1 LLLLSSR
8 CTPGAFTLTSKA
20 AAQATRRRAWAALAA
35 RTQAPG
41 SWQQGSAPAV
51 QMERDGVLLH
61 PRNKYI
67 KDPGLDAVIQMQRQ
81 RVQRGLD
88 IDKQKRSVSGIS
100 GGVLHKQL
108 QLDIIEKEIKIL
120 EEVSVCDARA
130 TRCPPHAATRTSTS
144 AAPPAAAATAAAH
157 LLSLRSAQALD
168 ARACSHSVEFD
179 RKKRKAARPGP
190 MRGASSFSSPARRL
204 LRVSPHPCMRSL
216 ARTGRESRSIRT

>member
-1 LLLLSSR
+1 
-8 CTPGAFTLTSKA
+8 
-20 AAQATRRRAWAALAA
+20 
-35 RTQAPG
+35 
-41 SWQQGSAPAV
+41 
-51 QMERDGVLLH
+51 MERDGVLLH

-130 TRCPPHAATRTSTS
+130 TRAAHRMRHTRCAPHAATRTSTS

-168 ARACSHSVEFD
+168 ARACSHSV
-179 RKKRKAARPGP
+179 
-190 MRGASSFSSPARRL
+190 
-204 LRVSPHPCMRSL
+204 
-216 ARTGRESRSIRT
+216 

>member
-1 LLLLSSR
+1 MLLSSR

-130 TRCPPHAATRTSTS
+130 TRAAHRMRPRARVRVLLHLLLLLLLLLICSASAARKLWTRARARIPLSSTEKNGRPHAQARCE
-144 AAPPAAAATAAAH
+144 AH
-157 LLSLRSAQALD
+157 LPFHLQPVD
-168 ARACSHSVEFD
+168 C
-179 RKKRKAARPGP
+179 
-190 MRGASSFSSPARRL
+190 
-204 LRVSPHPCMRSL
+204 
-216 ARTGRESRSIRT
+216 